1 VNLHLEPLNLLTAL
15 WPAPAPKVAIPKETA
30 PPISAADV
38 PGFREFIKNCNK
50 KYRFFWHCEKL
61 IDVLERV
68 ERGELKRVMV
78 FMPPR
83 HGKSELVSRLF
94 SAWFVMKHPDWFVGL
109 ASYGQDLAD
118 QLSRAAQNNFI
129 ANGGALDS
137 ANVRNWTTVEGGG
150 MWCAG
155 VGGPI
160 TGKGAHLLIVD
171 DPLKGEEDSN
181 SPTQRAK
188 LLEWY
193 DAVFTTREEP
203 WSEDD
208 QTTPIIIV
216 QTRWHEE
223 DLAGALLDRERE
235 SFEDEDDPDRWHI
248 VVMEGIKEEEPY
260 DLPSTCT
267 IEPDERK
274 PGEPL
279 CPERRSL
286 KWLERLKRR
295 WKAGYW
301 WAALFQQRPRP
312 IDGTYIKR
320 EYIKYVNERPELD
333 KWIRFYDTAL
343 TKGGDS
349 TGTGLIGN
357 DGRKVYLDFL
367 QELHEDTP
375 ELREFMR
382 ARVKDD
388 PPGTQIAV
396 ESSTA
401 SLNLIQDLKN
411 DPDFEGV
418 VIHEVKV
425 KGRTK
430 IARALGWITRLALG
444 EFLFVRGSWNMGAI
458 EVLCR
463 FKGEDKDSD
472 NLPDGISTGFE
483 ALYWRAGGKT
493 ENEKRPKEGTVAH
506 YLQNAG
512 FGDEDDTD

>member
-1 VNLHLEPLNLLTAL
+1 MSCTVSLTQVRAEQAKREL
-15 WPAPAPKVAIPKETA
+15 
-30 PPISAADV
+30 AARKRDLS
-38 PGFREFIKNCNK
+38 FRDFIKTANR

-94 SAWFVMKHPDWFVGL
+94 AAWFVLKHPEWFVGI
-109 ASYGQDLAD
+109 ACYGQDLAD
-118 QLSRAAQNNFI
+118 QLSRSAQNNYT
-129 ANGGALDS
+129 ANGGKLDS
-137 ANVRNWTTVEGGG
+137 ANVRNWTTPDGGG
-150 MWCAG
+150 LWCAG

-181 SPTQRAK
+181 SPVSRAK
-188 LLEWY
+188 LQEWY
-193 DAVFTTREEP
+193 DAVFLTREEP
-203 WSEDD
+203 WSDVD
-208 QTTPIIIV
+208 QTTPIVIV

-223 DLAGALLDRERE
+223 DLSGWLLERE
-235 SFEDEDDPDRWHI
+235 KQTFEDEEDPERWHI
-248 VVMEGIKEEEPY
+248 VCMEGLKESEPQ
-260 DLPSTCT
+260 DFPKTCT
-267 IEPDERK
+267 IEPDERN

-279 CPERRSL
+279 CPERRSQ
-286 KWLERLKRR
+286 KWLERLRRR

-320 EYIKYVNERPELD
+320 TYFKYVSERPQLD
-333 KWIRFYDTAL
+333 KWVRFYDTAL

-357 DGRKVYLDFL
+357 DARKVYLDSLLEL
-367 QELHEDTP
+367 QLDTP
-375 ELREFMR
+375 DLREFMR

-388 PPGTQIAV
+388 PPGTQLAI
-396 ESSTA
+396 EKSTA
-401 SLNLIQDLKN
+401 SLNLIQDLKK

-418 VIHEVKV
+418 VIHEVTV

-430 IARALGWITRLALG
+430 IARALGWITRLSLG
-444 EFLFVRGSWNMGAI
+444 EVYLVNGVWNPDAVD
-458 EVLCR
+458 VLCR

-493 ENEKRPKEGTVAH
+493 QNGSKPKEGSVAQ
-506 YLQNAG
+506 YLQG
-512 FGDEDDTD
+512 TGYDEEDHDRDPD